1 MRRAI
6 WMALAFM
13 GTAPL
18 VALAQQNTGNAPAA
32 SPSGAADIDQGQD
45 TTATQPPGAP
55 GQQPAGTI
63 GTQGQPA
70 TGVPAGMQGTPG
82 QTGGVG
88 GAGGAAMGTGGP
100 AAPTYRGT
108 EETPS
113 ASPPVDVGTG
123 VSGGGTGTGSGG
135 VSGQSAMQRELAF
148 LRQRVASL
156 EAEVDAL
163 RGTGGGGTGGAT
175 PGVDTGTPGPKPEDM
190 KIQGPVAV
198 ATAVFDGRVVDV
210 ARKHIDIVDTSDG
223 TFYRLTVDDQTKAFV
238 GPDLQ
243 RIPVGQISEGTPV
256 RTSFALISGVEHARN
271 IVTNPQRAQ
280 RQEQQRQQQK
290 GAEQRREAPPQRTPE
305 Q

>member
-1 MRRAI
+1 
-6 WMALAFM
+6 MALAFM

-32 SPSGAADIDQGQD
+32 SPSGAASIERGQD

-55 GQQPAGTI
+55 GQQSAGTI

-70 TGVPAGMQGTPG
+70 TGGTAGTQGTPG
-82 QTGGVG
+82 QTGGMG
-88 GAGGAAMGTGGP
+88 GAGGVGMGTGGS
-100 AAPTYRGT
+100 AAPTYHGT

-113 ASPPVDVGTG
+113 ASPPADVGTR
-123 VSGGGTGTGSGG
+123 VSPEP
-135 VSGQSAMQRELAF
+135 GQSAMQRELAF

-175 PGVDTGTPGPKPEDM
+175 PGPAPEDM

-210 ARKHIDIVDTSDG
+210 ARKHIDIIDTSDG

-271 IVTNPQRAQ
+271 IVTNPQRALQ
-280 RQEQQRQQQK
+280 RQEQQRQQQQS
-290 GAEQRREAPPQRTPE
+290 GPEQRRETPPQRTPE